1 MKTISGLLLLT
12 SIYLSFRHGW
22 AGLTQNFKPAE
33 AQLLADLG
41 MGKPLMYV
49 VSVASLA
56 TVLLL
61 VFPPTFLW
69 GNLLNA
75 ATVLLMMGL
84 ALNVGNLR
92 LAALEI
98 LFLLL
103 PLALIWLKHPLT
115 R

>member
-1 MKTISGLLLLT
+1 
-12 SIYLSFRHGW
+12 
-22 AGLTQNFKPAE
+22 
-33 AQLLADLG
+33 

-49 VSVASLA
+49 ASLT
-56 TVLLL
+56 TVRLL

-75 ATVLLMMGL
+75 ATVLLLLGL

-98 LFLLL
+98 PFLLL
-103 PLALIWLKHPLT
+103 PLIWLKHPLA